1 MALWNRKTILT
12 NAVSDWHTRGLLD
25 ETTAANLL
33 ADTDTQ
39 GSSFSFQNILI
50 LLAVI
55 CLGFAAMTFVAANW
69 DDMAR
74 LTRVAV
80 VLGSMWVFWGASAF
94 FQWRDQTWFAQ
105 VFTLGACAM
114 FGAGIMLISQ
124 IYHIQGSA
132 KDATWLWAM
141 GTILAAAF
149 TRSIPALALSI
160 ALLTTWS
167 WLEPSMMSWR
177 NPEFQY
183 SLIAYMAI
191 CAALAYWMHSRFC
204 AHLVVL
210 ATALWAVP
218 TGIALLDD
226 GFATFPSAV
235 IGITFVLMSIMLFSD
250 RNTNWLRGFERAV
263 VFYAIGV
270 LGVMCF
276 FWSAHPTGPKE
287 PELDLTVTIAIG
299 IGLTLVLASLA
310 FIAKRQNHLNSYD
323 IIVTAIFTALTFAC
337 MALGNGE
344 PLFFMALLLAATIW
358 IIRMGWRI
366 EYRPITVL
374 GFISFGLM
382 MLWIYFETIGT
393 LLGTSVFYAVAGVLL
408 LAGVFIIPRFTRT
421 PVKGEVK

>member
-55 CLGFAAMTFVAANW
+55 CLGFAAMTFVAAKW

-132 KDATWLWAM
+132 KDATWLWAL
-141 GTILAAAF
+141 GTILAATF

-160 ALLTTWS
+160 ALFTTWS
-167 WLEPSMMSWR
+167 WLEPSMFSWR

-183 SLIAYMAI
+183 SFIAYMAV

-226 GFATFPSAV
+226 GFAAFPSAV

-263 VFYAIGV
+263 VFFAIGV

-276 FWSAHPTGPKE
+276 FWSVEMSNGSKVNAVATPLFITAALAILGTAAFAFLVRARAHP
-287 PELDLTVTIAIG
+287 
-299 IGLTLVLASLA
+299 
-310 FIAKRQNHLNSYD
+310 NSYD
-323 IIVTAIFTALTFAC
+323 IIVTAIFTALTFTC

-344 PLFFMALLLAATIW
+344 PLFFMALLLAASIW

-408 LAGVFIIPRFTRT
+408 LAGVFIIPRLTRT